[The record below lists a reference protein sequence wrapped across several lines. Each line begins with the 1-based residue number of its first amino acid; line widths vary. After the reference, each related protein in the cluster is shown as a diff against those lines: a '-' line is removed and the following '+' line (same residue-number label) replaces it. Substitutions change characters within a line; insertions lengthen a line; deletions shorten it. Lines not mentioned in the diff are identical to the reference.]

1 VQSIGAARDE
11 RYACPMRPSLLILF
25 AAFSLSA
32 PAFAA
37 DPPADPP
44 AAPEAASCPEWTL
57 PAMRKLQNK
66 LRVQKVYE
74 GRHEQQC
81 LRFFIEDCNGKIA
94 NIAVRERHDETC
106 GGDLATEPV
115 VDRFRLHKKGKRI
128 EWYSVVEGEYLPF
141 DQVKAAA
148 KP

>member
-1 VQSIGAARDE
+1 
-11 RYACPMRPSLLILF
+11 MRPPVFVPVLVLF
-25 AAFSLSA
+25 AALSQSA

-37 DPPADPP
+37 DPA

-81 LRFFIEDCNGKIA
+81 LRFFIEDCNGKVA

-106 GGDLATEPV
+106 GGDPATEPV

-141 DQVKAAA
+141 DQLKAAG

>member
-1 VQSIGAARDE
+1 
-11 RYACPMRPSLLILF
+11 MRPSALALALF
-25 AAFSLSA
+25 AAPSLLSA
-32 PAFAA
+32 SAFAA
-37 DPPADPP
+37 DGP
-44 AAPEAASCPEWTL
+44 AAAEAASCPEWTL

-66 LRVQKVYE
+66 LRVQKIYE

-81 LRFFIEDCNGKIA
+81 LRFFIEDCNGKLA

-106 GGDLATEPV
+106 GGDPATEPV

-128 EWYSVVEGEYLPF
+128 EWYSAAEGEYLPF
-141 DQVKAAA
+141 DELKGAG

>member
-1 VQSIGAARDE
+1 
-11 RYACPMRPSLLILF
+11 
-25 AAFSLSA
+25 
-32 PAFAA
+32 
-37 DPPADPP
+37 
-44 AAPEAASCPEWTL
+44 
-57 PAMRKLQNK
+57 MRKLQNK
-66 LRVQKVYE
+66 LRVQKIYE

-106 GGDLATEPV
+106 GGDPATEPV

-128 EWYSVVEGEYLPF
+128 EWYSAAEGEYLPF
-141 DQVKAAA
+141 DELKGAG